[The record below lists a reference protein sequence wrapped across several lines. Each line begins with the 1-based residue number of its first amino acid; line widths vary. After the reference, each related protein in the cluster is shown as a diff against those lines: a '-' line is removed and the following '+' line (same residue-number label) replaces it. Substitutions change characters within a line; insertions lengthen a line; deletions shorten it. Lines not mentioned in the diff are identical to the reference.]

1 MKRILCAAAITLA
14 AAAASVANAAV
25 SFSNIVYGGTLA
37 APTSNAGS
45 NSIDFFFDSA
55 EVGDSTDP
63 LRQGNVTIMYE
74 ATSSV
79 GLTQDR
85 LILSLLGALMG
96 SGVITFS
103 ESVTDLSSPNP
114 DIIAQHNVVLN
125 LNSQLPHVADLNF
138 SRPSTHVRVKKEIVL
153 SAPATQAFDL
163 SNVSLIEQTF
173 REIPVPEPMSGLI
186 LAIGG
191 LLLRRR

>member
-1 MKRILCAAAITLA
+1 MKRILCAALISLA
-14 AAAASVANAAV
+14 AATASVANAAV
-25 SFSNIVYGGTLA
+25 TFSNIVFGGTLA
-37 APTSNAGS
+37 APSSATTT
-45 NSIDFFFDSA
+45 NSIDFYFDDA
-55 EVGDSTDP
+55 EVGDSRDP

-79 GLTQDR
+79 GLTQD
-85 LILSLLGALMG
+85 LLVLSLLGALQG

-103 ESVTDLSSPNP
+103 ESVTDLTSPNP
-114 DIIAQHNVVLN
+114 DIIATHNAVLN
-125 LNSQLPHVADLNF
+125 INSQLPHTANLVF

-173 REIPVPEPMSGLI
+173 REIPVPEPMTGLL

-191 LLLRRR
+191 LFLRRR